1 MEQSV
6 IIGHNKTQSVIIRN
20 LPFSAAVALPK
31 NNSQIKFKQMEKVFK
46 NDTIMGFIALAT
58 FALVAYSFYKDF
70 KAQKE
75 LGGE

>member
-1 MEQSV
+1 
-6 IIGHNKTQSVIIRN
+6 
-20 LPFSAAVALPK
+20 
-31 NNSQIKFKQMEKVFK
+31 MEKVFK

-75 LGGE
+75 LGVS